1 MTKKI
6 KLDGG
11 SDNDDDVTEIEAEDE
26 DDRTTD
32 SNGEKLKNYFTHNHY
47 IEVWKN

>member
-6 KLDGG
+6 KSDGG

-32 SNGEKLKNYFTHNHY
+32 SNDQK
-47 IEVWKN
+47 